1 MKKAIAAV
9 LAFTICIS
17 LSSCVDKNSPDY
29 KYDHAVKLMN
39 SGKYAEAV
47 TEFDSLNGYKDSA
60 ELSRKA
66 TNDIMET
73 FEAWR
78 NFLFLMYSPI
88 KAPNNGPKISPHGIK
103 NKPAKVPMV
112 VPQMA
117 GFEPPPIF
125 VNAMGI
131 V

>member
-1 MKKAIAAV
+1 MSSDATN
-9 LAFTICIS
+9 FT
-17 LSSCVDKNSPDY
+17 
-29 KYDHAVKLMN
+29 
-39 SGKYAEAV
+39 
-47 TEFDSLNGYKDSA
+47 T

-78 NFLFLMYSPI
+78 NFLSFMISPI
-88 KAPNNGPKISPHGIK
+88 KAPNNGPKSNPHGIK

-112 VPQMA
+112 VPHMA
-117 GFEPPPIF
+117 GFEPPPSF
-125 VNAMGI
+125 VKTMGI

>member
-1 MKKAIAAV
+1 MAKKVISSDATN
-9 LAFTICIS
+9 FT
-17 LSSCVDKNSPDY
+17 
-29 KYDHAVKLMN
+29 
-39 SGKYAEAV
+39 
-47 TEFDSLNGYKDSA
+47 T

-88 KAPNNGPKISPHGIK
+88 KAPNNGPKISPHGMK
-103 NKPAKVPMV
+103 NKPAKVPIV

-125 VNAMGI
+125 VNAIGI